1 MSRRRRTLDLNRK
14 RSALLRLDDISAALK
29 SLAMEVMN
37 RHARISD
44 VDHALRLAGSV
55 ERLRDRIWRYPA
67 ERRKA
72 EEAAN
77 RKRAAAAEQGM
88 VGRAA
93 EKAKVEALS
102 LVPPQVEA
110 TPAQHKTP
118 TPRDH
123 AHIDVIG
130 EIMDSAANMPANLR
144 NDPAGLLHLGAQ
156 ALCDP
161 NASRNDLHQA
171 LFAALAFVGA
181 RHHQRIENQLRAA
194 TKAMRGKMN

>member
-1 MSRRRRTLDLNRK
+1 MSRRRKTLTANQK
-14 RSALLRLDDISAALK
+14 RDALMQCDHISRALR
-29 SLAMEVMN
+29 SLAMETLN
-37 RHARISD
+37 RHAKISD
-44 VDHALRLAGSV
+44 TDHALRLAASV
-55 ERLRDRIWRYPA
+55 ERLKGRIWKYPA

-72 EEAAN
+72 EAEAN
-77 RKRAAAAEQGM
+77 RKRAEASRAQIAEQPRTDTG
-88 VGRAA
+88 
-93 EKAKVEALS
+93 KVIS
-102 LVPPQVEA
+102 RVSPQVEA
-110 TPAQHKTP
+110 GPGKNNKPQP
-118 TPRDH
+118 VRDH

-130 EIMDSAANMPANLR
+130 EIMDSAANMPSSLR

-181 RHHQRIENQLRAA
+181 RHHQRIENQLREA

>member
-1 MSRRRRTLDLNRK
+1 MSRRRRTLTANQK
-14 RSALLRLDDISAALK
+14 RDALMQCDHISRALR
-29 SLAMEVMN
+29 SLAMETLN
-37 RHARISD
+37 RHAKISD
-44 VDHALRLAGSV
+44 TDCVLRMAASV
-55 ERLRDRIWRYPA
+55 ERLRDRIWKYPA

-72 EEAAN
+72 EVEAN
-77 RKRAAAAEQGM
+77 RKRAEASRAQIAEQPRTDTG
-88 VGRAA
+88 
-93 EKAKVEALS
+93 KVMS
-102 LVPPQVEA
+102 RVVPQFEGQPGNTHRE
-110 TPAQHKTP
+110 
-118 TPRDH
+118 RDH

>member
-14 RSALLRLDDISAALK
+14 RSALLRCDDISAALK

-72 EEAAN
+72 EAEAN
-77 RKRAAAAEQGM
+77 RKRAEASRAQIAEQPRTDTG
-88 VGRAA
+88 
-93 EKAKVEALS
+93 KVMS
-102 LVPPQVEA
+102 RVVPQFEGQPGNTHRE
-110 TPAQHKTP
+110 
-118 TPRDH
+118 RDH

-194 TKAMRGKMN
+194 TKAMREKMN